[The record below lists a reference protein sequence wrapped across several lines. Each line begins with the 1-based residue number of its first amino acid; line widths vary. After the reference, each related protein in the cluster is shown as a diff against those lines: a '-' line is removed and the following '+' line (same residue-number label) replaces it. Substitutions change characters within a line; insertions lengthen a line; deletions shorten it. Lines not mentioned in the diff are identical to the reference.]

1 MVRLGINSFWEERG
15 NCAMP
20 PTKTLRLIDGTA
32 QQGGQPLLGIAPK
45 PLARLTRR
53 PGDHLELHA
62 FARSEPLAAI
72 RAAAQRHDLDPE
84 TGLALVI
91 ERSLIGTELYESGG
105 EELVAELDHESVDAQ
120 ARVELWSAHGS
131 YLHHLLGLRPG
142 TPVGHPLNSP
152 RVTLPVRL
160 VDRLG
165 EEDLE
170 LPGDPDAELGA
181 AVAWEIA
188 ALLAGETMSEWA
200 YRTAAVTLLGSGS

>member
-1 MVRLGINSFWEERG
+1 
-15 NCAMP
+15 MP
-20 PTKTLRLIDGTA
+20 PTQTLRLIDGGA
-32 QQGGQPLLGIAPK
+32 NPGSAAPLAIAPR
-45 PLARLTRR
+45 PLPQLTRR
-53 PGDHLELHA
+53 PGDHLELYS
-62 FARSEPLAAI
+62 FARNEPLVAI
-72 RAAAQRHDLDPE
+72 RAAAQRRDLDPE

-105 EELVAELDHESVDAQ
+105 EGLVAELDRESFGAQ
-120 ARVELWSAHGS
+120 ASVELWSAHGS

-152 RVTLPVRL
+152 RVALPVRL

-170 LPGDPDAELGA
+170 LTGDPDAELGT

-200 YRTAAVTLLGSGS
+200 YRTATASLLGNRS

>member
-1 MVRLGINSFWEERG
+1 
-15 NCAMP
+15 MP
-20 PTKTLRLIDGTA
+20 PTQTLRLIDGGA
-32 QQGGQPLLGIAPK
+32 NPGGAALLAIAPR
-45 PLARLTRR
+45 PLPQLTRR
-53 PGDHLELHA
+53 PGDHLELYS
-62 FARSEPLAAI
+62 FARNEPLVAI
-72 RAAAQRHDLDPE
+72 RAAAQRRDLDPE

-105 EELVAELDHESVDAQ
+105 EGLVAELDRESFDAQ
-120 ARVELWSAHGS
+120 ASVELWSAHGS

-142 TPVGHPLNSP
+142 TPVGHPLNSS
-152 RVTLPVRL
+152 RVALPVRL

-170 LPGDPDAELGA
+170 LTGDPDAELGT

-200 YRTAAVTLLGSGS
+200 YRTATASLLGNRS

>member
-1 MVRLGINSFWEERG
+1 VDFV
-15 NCAMP
+15 MP
-20 PTKTLRLIDGTA
+20 PTQTLRLIDGGA
-32 QQGGQPLLGIAPK
+32 NPGSAALLAIAPR
-45 PLARLTRR
+45 PLPQLTRR
-53 PGDHLELHA
+53 PGDHLELYS

-72 RAAAQRHDLDPE
+72 RVAAQRRDLDPE

-105 EELVAELDHESVDAQ
+105 EGLVAELDRESFDAQ
-120 ARVELWSAHGS
+120 ASVELWSAHGS

-142 TPVGHPLNSP
+142 TPAGHPLNSP
-152 RVTLPVRL
+152 RVALPVRL

-165 EEDLE
+165 EESLE
-170 LPGDPDAELGA
+170 LTDNPDAELGA

-200 YRTAAVTLLGSGS
+200 YRTATVSLLGNRS